1 MTRSYQSTEAF
12 HDLLDLIKDADQSF
26 LTGDRAV
33 QDDVLVAEGYR
44 WLTEV
49 LGIALDVYLW
59 ADPARPEFVDLV
71 GPTRKFGGDNADAF
85 YSFAPID
92 PARTYRITGV
102 RGDAVYL
109 SFTVYGGPDDGR
121 WSDNIVG
128 WLNDRNDF
136 TVADD
141 GTFEFLLG
149 PAGADPGDGTA
160 FIELT
165 PDAVACVT
173 RDYMEKPRVGTR
185 ATYAIEAVAGP
196 ERPLSAGGQGPT
208 EPPPPPPLADAD
220 LATRLRATANFVR
233 DLLAVFPLTMPPA
246 DESNVMQD
254 PWPVP
259 AATYG
264 WAAPD
269 ACYAM
274 GYYDLAA
281 DEALV
286 VEGRSPDCVFWN
298 LCLWNPYLQT
308 YDYRYEQVTI
318 NGTQVA
324 YEDDGSWKLVVAAND
339 PGLPNWL
346 STAGHPRGLL
356 WFRWFLAEAMPDR
369 PTTRVIKVDG

>member
-1 MTRSYQSTEAF
+1 MGDRTYDTTAAF
-12 HDLLDLIKDADQSF
+12 HDLLDLIKGADQSF
-26 LTGDRAV
+26 LAGDRAV
-33 QDDVLVAEGYR
+33 GDDVLVLEGYR

-49 LGIALDVYLW
+49 LGVALDVYLW

-85 YSFAPID
+85 YSFAPVD
-92 PARTYRITGV
+92 PARTYRVTGV
-102 RGDAVYL
+102 KGDAVYL

-121 WSDNIVG
+121 WSDRIVG
-128 WLNDRNDF
+128 WLNDRDDF
-136 TVADD
+136 AVADD
-141 GTFEFLLG
+141 GSFELLLG
-149 PAGADPGDGTA
+149 PPDADPGDGTA
-160 FIELT
+160 FIALT

-173 RDYMEKPRVGTR
+173 RDYMERPRVGRR
-185 ATYAIEAVAGP
+185 ATYAIEAVG
-196 ERPLSAGGQGPT
+196 GPT
-208 EPPPPPPLADAD
+208 DPPPPLDDGALSA
-220 LATRLRATANFVR
+220 RLRATANFVR
-233 DLLAVFPLTMPPA
+233 DLLAIFPLTMPPA

-259 AATYG
+259 EATYG

-274 GYYDLAA
+274 GHYDLAD

-286 VEGRSPDCVFWN
+286 VEGRSPGCVFWN

-324 YEDDGSWKLVVAAND
+324 YEDDGSWRLVVAARD
-339 PGLPNWL
+339 PGMPNWL

-356 WFRWFLAEAMPDR
+356 WFRWFLAESMPDR
-369 PTTRVIKVDG
+369 PITRVIKI